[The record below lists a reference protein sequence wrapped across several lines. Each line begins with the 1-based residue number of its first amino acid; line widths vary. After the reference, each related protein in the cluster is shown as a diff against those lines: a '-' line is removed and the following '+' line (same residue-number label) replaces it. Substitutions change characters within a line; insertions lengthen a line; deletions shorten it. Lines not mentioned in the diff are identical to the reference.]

1 MSTTKKARDIQVGD
15 TYLIRWSDIG
25 TLSLTSGKFKRGGES
40 GVDEHEVIRTEED
53 FMEELLDDDKG
64 RYVGMVKVPYVVLWY
79 RENVGTKYERESAS
93 WFQPDDDVNVKES

>member
-40 GVDEHEVIRTEED
+40 GVDEHEVIRIEED
-53 FMEELLDDDKG
+53 FEEEAQFAG
-64 RYVGMVKVPYVVLWY
+64 RRYVGKVKVPYVVLWY
-79 RENVGTKYERESAS
+79 RKNVGTKYERESAS

>member
-1 MSTTKKARDIQVGD
+1 MRTTKKARDIQVGD
-15 TYLIRWSDIG
+15 TYLIHWAAIG

-40 GVDEHEVIRTEED
+40 GVDEHEVIRIEEAHDTEAQ
-53 FMEELLDDDKG
+53 FAG
-64 RYVGMVKVPYVVLWY
+64 RRYVGEVKVPYVVLWY

>member
-1 MSTTKKARDIQVGD
+1 MRTTKKARDIQVGD

-40 GVDEHEVIRTEED
+40 GVDEHEVIRIEED
-53 FMEELLDDDKG
+53 FEEEAQFAG
-64 RYVGMVKVPYVVLWY
+64 RRYVGMVKVPYVVLWY